1 MSIWSLSGD
10 VCHPRPLEP
19 LVEEG
24 GELGADRLRL
34 GRELL
39 LLRVRGGGAALL
51 LGVLAFVLGG
61 CIVRA
66 GAALVMI

>member
-1 MSIWSLSGD
+1 MSQISDYVNWSLSGD
-10 VCHPRPLEP
+10 VSDPRPLEP

-39 LLRVRGGGAALL
+39 LLCVRGGAALL
-51 LGVLAFVLGG
+51 LGVLAFVF
-61 CIVRA
+61 
-66 GAALVMI
+66 